1 MSASLLVSKRCWSFN
16 MVFVFRFPD
25 VGEGISEGEIIS
37 WKVKEGD
44 SVFQDQT
51 LGEIETDK
59 AIVDI
64 PSPKAGKIVKIHVQE
79 GDKVKVGEP
88 LVSIDEG
95 KEPYVPEQQE
105 SVTKEKEQRHTSVG
119 VVGELEEAPD
129 EEPIRN
135 EQTRATSK
143 NKLAVLATPKV
154 RQLAKVGDV
163 DLLNIKGSGRE
174 GRILEEDLDNNGA
187 TIAQN
192 TQKSSK
198 LKVTRKYDMYGYIDR
213 IPMKGIRKTIAERMV
228 DSIRTSAQVT
238 SMDDADITE
247 LVSFRNS
254 QKEDVEKKGIKLTY
268 LPFIIKAAVAALK
281 EHPLLNASIE
291 DEDIIVKKYYNIG
304 VAVDSGD
311 GLLVPVIKGAD
322 QKNALDLAKEI
333 SSLAEKVRSHKIDIA
348 ELKGGS
354 FTITNYGSIG
364 GIYGTP
370 ILNPGES
377 GILGIGRIFER
388 VILKEGSVAAR
399 HILPLSLTFDHRI
412 LDGAEAARF
421 LQTIRKYIEN
431 PGALLLV

>member
-1 MSASLLVSKRCWSFN
+1 

-95 KEPYVPEQQE
+95 KKPYAPEQQE

>member
-25 VGEGISEGEIIS
+25 VGEGISEGEIVS
-37 WKVKEGD
+37 WKVKEEV
-44 SVFQDQT
+44 SFFQAQT
-51 LGEIETDK
+51 LGEIEPDK
-59 AIVDI
+59 AFVDI
-64 PSPKAGKIVKIHVQE
+64 PSPKAGKIVKIYVQE
-79 GDKVKVGEP
+79 GDKGKVGEP

-95 KEPYVPEQQE
+95 KKPYAPEQQE